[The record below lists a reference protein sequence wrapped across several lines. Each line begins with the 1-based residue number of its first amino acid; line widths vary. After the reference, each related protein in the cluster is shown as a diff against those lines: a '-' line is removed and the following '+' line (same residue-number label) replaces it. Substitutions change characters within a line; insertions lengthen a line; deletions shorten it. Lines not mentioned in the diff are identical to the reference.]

1 MSVLSG
7 FGSLVL
13 IRTTRSTADVR
24 LTTPDQAFDSDLYYG
39 GSLLDDRS
47 PATAAGSRGRPHS
60 RFDWH
65 GEAMGLTYP
74 SYLNIQVNN

>member
-7 FGSLVL
+7 IGSSAL
-13 IRTTRSTADVR
+13 IRTARSTADVR

-39 GSLLDDRS
+39 GSLLG
-47 PATAAGSRGRPHS
+47 TAVQQLPPEVETDHTAGLTDTEKPL
-60 RFDWH
+60 
-65 GEAMGLTYP
+65 GLTYP